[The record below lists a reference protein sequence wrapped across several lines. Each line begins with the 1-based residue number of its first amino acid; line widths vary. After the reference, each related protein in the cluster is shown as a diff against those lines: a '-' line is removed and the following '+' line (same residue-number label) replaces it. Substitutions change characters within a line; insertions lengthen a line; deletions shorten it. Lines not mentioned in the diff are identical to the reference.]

1 MQAFSISDLGPS
13 PFLPGFR
20 LVDAF
25 LPSGIRLRAAVSAPA
40 VYAAAK
46 TPLMMVHGHPHN
58 HLVWRKV
65 APQLANERPVVLP
78 DLRGYGDS
86 DKPASDAEH
95 RPYSKRVMADDL
107 AALAKGLGWRQFD
120 FVGHDRGGRV
130 GHRLMLDH
138 AQAVRKGVFVDI
150 APTATMY
157 ARTDMAFAS
166 RYFWWFFLIQP
177 YPFPE
182 KLIASDPA
190 YFVHCHI
197 DRQNKIPGAVEPEVL
212 ADYVR
217 CYSDP
222 AMEHAVC
229 EDYRAAATV
238 DLADDAADAD
248 KRITAPLLLLWGE
261 MGTVG
266 KLYDVVETWREKATD
281 VRGRAL
287 PCGHSP
293 EEEVP
298 EVFLS
303 ELQAF
308 LDD

>member
-1 MQAFSISDLGPS
+1 MQTFALSDLGPS

-20 LVDAF
+20 LIDAV
-25 LPSGIRLRAAVSAPA
+25 LPNGIRLRAALSIPAANSATKP
-40 VYAAAK
+40 
-46 TPLMMVHGHPHN
+46 PLMLVHGHPHN

-65 APQLANERPVVLP
+65 APLLAKDRPVVLP

-86 DKPASDAEH
+86 DKPASDSEH
-95 RPYSKRVMADDL
+95 KAYSKRVMADDL
-107 AALAKGLGWRQFD
+107 AALAQELGWPRFD
-120 FVGHDRGGRV
+120 FVGHDRDGRV

-138 AQAVRKGVFVDI
+138 PQLIRKGVFVDI

-157 ARTDMAFAS
+157 ARTNMEFAS

-190 YFVHCHI
+190 FFVHCHI

-217 CYSDP
+217 CYSEP
-222 AMEHAVC
+222 AMAHAVC
-229 EDYRAAATV
+229 EDYRAAATI
-238 DLADDAADAD
+238 DLSDDAADAE
-248 KRITAPLLLLWGE
+248 KRIEAPLLLLWGE

-281 VRGRAL
+281 VRGTAL
-287 PCGHSP
+287 RCGHSP

-298 EVFLS
+298 DDFLTAVKS
-303 ELQAF
+303 F
-308 LDD
+308 LDN